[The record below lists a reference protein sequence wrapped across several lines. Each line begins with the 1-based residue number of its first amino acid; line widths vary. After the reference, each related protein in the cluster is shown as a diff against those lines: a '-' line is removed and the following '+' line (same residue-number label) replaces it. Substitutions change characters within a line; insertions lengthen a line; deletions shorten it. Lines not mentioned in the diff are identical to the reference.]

1 MKVRTV
7 KLAGSTKCKYNYKYK
22 YKYYQE
28 TNIAVGSSVYV
39 GLGEGIYRGPWGSEY
54 RRQKMAIKNRWDQI
68 QIRANLSAGILQK
81 KQLVS
86 SELYRFLWD
95 SVYNG

>member
-1 MKVRTV
+1 MDILAKVKFEGVGGYKMKVRTV
-7 KLAGSTKCKYNYKYK
+7 KLAGPTKCKYNYKYK

-54 RRQKMAIKNRWDQI
+54 RRQKMAIKNR
-68 QIRANLSAGILQK
+68 
-81 KQLVS
+81 
-86 SELYRFLWD
+86 
-95 SVYNG
+95 

>member
-7 KLAGSTKCKYNYKYK
+7 KLAGPTKCKYNYKYK

-39 GLGEGIYRGPWGSEY
+39 GLGEGDL
-54 RRQKMAIKNRWDQI
+54 Q
-68 QIRANLSAGILQK
+68 RALGL
-81 KQLVS
+81 
-86 SELYRFLWD
+86 
-95 SVYNG
+95 